1 LEVGTDIQAPDR
13 FHSRSRI
20 VSVINAKGGVGKT
33 TLTYHLAMALGLWH
47 KAKVLLL
54 DMDFQCNLTW
64 LFCREDKLYYHL
76 DSHRSETLFQ
86 FFWGFDPVKAA
97 RQDVTP
103 WLVGTDLCDRV
114 YLLPSH
120 HHVIRLDSMMSRWVP
135 AANRYRVLLDLLRA
149 NESLSD
155 FDYILVDCP
164 PGLTR
169 LTLNAL
175 VASDCYLVPL
185 GLDLLSV
192 NGLLLTQ
199 KAFREYLQEVEKQAF
214 SFFLV
219 HHPEL
224 LGVLF
229 PRVRYTP
236 DEVPQEIF
244 SEVERRARI
253 LFQEKVFEHHIRDD
267 DAVLRAVAMKRPF
280 FTLTS
285 ALDNPLVQDFRAVT
299 DEFIARVEQLKA
311 SDPTSSIGPEMVDG
325 SSSQDSQNIPEGA
338 HEELA

>member
-1 LEVGTDIQAPDR
+1 MEEFDFGSDMRIRSDLPASDR
-13 FHSRSRI
+13 FISRANI
-20 VSVINAKGGVGKT
+20 ISVINAKGGVGKT
-33 TLTYHLAMALGLWH
+33 TLTYHLAMALGMWYG
-47 KAKVLLL
+47 AKVLLL

-64 LFCREDKLYYHL
+64 LFCRDEKLYYHL

-86 FFWGFDPVKAA
+86 FFWGFNPRKVAE
-97 RQDVTP
+97 QDVAP
-103 WLVGTDLCDRV
+103 WLVKTDLCDNV
-114 YLLPSH
+114 FLLPSH

-149 NESLSD
+149 NSSLSD
-155 FDYILVDCP
+155 FDYVLVDCP

-199 KAFREYLQEVEKQAF
+199 KAFREYLDEVEKQAF
-214 SFFLV
+214 SFFMV

-229 PRVRYTP
+229 PRVRYSA
-236 DEVPQEIF
+236 DGYPQEIF
-244 SEVERRARI
+244 NEVERRARL
-253 LFQEKVFEHHIRDD
+253 LFQDKVFRSHIRDD

-280 FTLTS
+280 FTLTT
-285 ALDNPLVQDFRAVT
+285 AMKGPLVKDFREVVH
-299 DEFIARVEQLKA
+299 EFITRVEDLKTPKKKP
-311 SDPTSSIGPEMVDG
+311 STS
-325 SSSQDSQNIPEGA
+325 Q
-338 HEELA
+338 